1 VELLANIAGYFL
13 ASPFELVGL
22 VSGVLC
28 VWLLI
33 RQNIWT
39 WPIGLL
45 YAFVSVFV
53 FYRTRLYADVLLHLF
68 YVGMNAYGWYYWL
81 SGGEKRRRSE
91 TLDSLPIA
99 FTPAAA
105 WLPIVGLTAGG
116 IVALGW
122 LFSTYTDADL
132 AYWDGATTAMSF
144 TAMWMTARKY
154 IENWALWLVVDVL
167 ATGIYLYK
175 GIELYAILYGVYI
188 AMAIWGWRSWWQS
201 LQRQPA

>member
-1 VELLANIAGYFL
+1 MERLTDIAGYFL
-13 ASPFELVGL
+13 DSPFELVGL
-22 VSGVLC
+22 ASGVVC

-45 YAFVSVFV
+45 YAFVSVWV
-53 FYRTRLYADVLLHLF
+53 FYRTRLYADVLLHVF

-81 SGGEKRRRSE
+81 SGGEERRQSE
-91 TLDSLPIA
+91 ALHSLPIA
-99 FTPAAA
+99 FVPAAA
-105 WLPIVGLTAGG
+105 WIPIVGLTAAG
-116 IVALGW
+116 IVGLGW

-154 IENWALWLVVDVL
+154 IENWLIWLVVDVL
-167 ATGIYLYK
+167 ATGIYVYK
-175 GIELYAILYGVYI
+175 GIEPYAVLYGVYI
-188 AMAIWGWRSWWQS
+188 AMAIWGWRSWWKA

>member
-1 VELLANIAGYFL
+1 MELLAEISGYFL
-13 ASPFELVGL
+13 ESPFELAGLASGL
-22 VSGVLC
+22 VC

-33 RQNIWT
+33 RQSIWT

-45 YAFVSVFV
+45 YAVVSLIV

-81 SGGEKRRRSE
+81 RGGEERRESKA
-91 TLDSLPIA
+91 LQSLPIGY
-99 FTPAAA
+99 TPAVA
-105 WLPIVGLTAGG
+105 WLPIVALTAGG
-116 IVALGW
+116 TVALGW

-154 IENWALWLVVDVL
+154 LENWAMWLVVDVL

-175 GIELYAILYGVYI
+175 GIEPYAVLYGVYI
-188 AMAIWGWRSWWQS
+188 VMAIWGWRSWWQS